1 VISILRASREPAL
14 VPVDPGLCGSI
25 HRAASSQRVPIGAGS
40 QRIAKARRVSKDDKS
55 KHWPA
60 ETWQNGDLKRFTK
73 DAVEERG
80 CRPVASSARAPIE
93 KIAELTE
100 VPSTSRD
107 TPYELDG
114 LAKPPKQVQRES
126 SRAPRTPE
134 NHAKH
139 AAKTSRQK
147 YPSANDKRQ
156 RQKRHPDRS
165 ADNVTRRFSA
175 QDSSKPRFIK

>member
-1 VISILRASREPAL
+1 
-14 VPVDPGLCGSI
+14 
-25 HRAASSQRVPIGAGS
+25 
-40 QRIAKARRVSKDDKS
+40 VSKDDKS

-80 CRPVASSARAPIE
+80 CRPVASIARAPIE

-126 SRAPRTPE
+126 SRARQG
-134 NHAKH
+134 
-139 AAKTSRQK
+139 RQK
-147 YPSANDKRQ
+147 ITPNTPPKRLDKNTPARTISGSG
-156 RQKRHPDRS
+156 KSGILIAAPTMLPDDFQLKIPLS
-165 ADNVTRRFSA
+165 HGSLSD
-175 QDSSKPRFIK
+175 

>member
-1 VISILRASREPAL
+1 M
-14 VPVDPGLCGSI
+14 
-25 HRAASSQRVPIGAGS
+25 PIGAGF
-40 QRIAKARRVSKDDKS
+40 QQIAKARRVSKDDKS

-73 DAVEERG
+73 DAVEGRG
-80 CRPVASSARAPIE
+80 GRPVASSARARIE

-126 SRAPRTPE
+126 SRAPG
-134 NHAKH
+134 
-139 AAKTSRQK
+139 RQK
-147 YPSANDKRQ
+147 ITPNTPPKRLDKNTPARTISGSGESGI
-156 RQKRHPDRS
+156 PDAMRVTIRVLY
-165 ADNVTRRFSA
+165 ADP
-175 QDSSKPRFIK
+175 Q